1 MSLQHE
7 DQASIVT
14 QGQTLS
20 KHASSPPHSG
30 RGITEVP
37 LFKRKFLLFFTA
49 KFICDINTSNKFI
62 CISYFSIHLLNI
74 VILHCHGWPR
84 THNSLPQA
92 LQC

>member
-49 KFICDINTSNKFI
+49 KFIC
-62 CISYFSIHLLNI
+62 ISYFSIHLLNI